1 MRARHT
7 AALISSVLLG
17 CEEPATLREPAF
29 GACVVPLSLPAQ
41 PDPGAPGEEAY
52 LCFGFDVPRATSG
65 EMFLQGVE
73 ILPADSAVVTHH
85 VAMFATSSDFSDGP
99 VRCEQMPEDAL
110 ELSVWVPG
118 SGALRMPEGAAI
130 AFPDGASRL
139 VLQAHVMRVGEG
151 PAGPLEVQ
159 MCLTDARPEH
169 VGAWMPVRAPVP
181 VIPPHQMESRS
192 KECELSAALHLFSVW
207 PHMHRIGTEFHGIL
221 HQKDGGDLPIV
232 EVVPWDAGEQ
242 RTYFLGLD
250 LAAGDRIE
258 TTCVWQNNTEQYVLP
273 GPGIE
278 DEMCSQ
284 SFIAWPREAARCAP

>member
-1 MRARHT
+1 MRAHHG
-7 AALISSVLLG
+7 AILISMVLVG
-17 CEEPATLREPAF
+17 CEEPAPPRAPAF
-29 GACVVPLSLPAQ
+29 DACVVPLSLSVQ
-41 PDPGAPGEEAY
+41 PDPGVPGEEAY
-52 LCFGFDVPRATSG
+52 LCFGFDVPRATLG

-85 VAMFATSSDFSDGP
+85 VALFVTSSDFSDGP

-110 ELSVWVPG
+110 ELSVWGPG
-118 SGALRMPEGAAI
+118 SGALRMPASAAV
-130 AFPDGASRL
+130 AFPEDASRL
-139 VLQAHVMRVGEG
+139 VVQAHAMRVGEG
-151 PAGPLEVQ
+151 SAGPLEVQ

-169 VGAWMPVRAPVP
+169 VAAWMPVRAPVP
-181 VIPPHQMESRS
+181 VIPPHQAESRS

-207 PHMHRIGTEFHGIL
+207 PHMHRIGAEFHSIL
-221 HQKDGGDLPIV
+221 HRKDGSAPPIV
-232 EVVPWDAGEQ
+232 EVVPWDADDQ
-242 RTYFLGLD
+242 RMYFPGLD

-258 TTCVWQNNTEQYVLP
+258 TACIWQNNTEQYVLP